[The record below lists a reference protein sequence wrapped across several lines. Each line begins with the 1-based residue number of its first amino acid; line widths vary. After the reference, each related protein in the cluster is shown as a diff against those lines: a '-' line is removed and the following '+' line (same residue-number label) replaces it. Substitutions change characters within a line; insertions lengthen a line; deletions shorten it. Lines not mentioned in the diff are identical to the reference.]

1 MSSIQDAVRNT
12 NNAQSTNGS
21 WVLLNVANGQLVLKG
36 TGNSVTA
43 LQSAFGDNECNYALL
58 TLRATLQGIPD
69 QPRNIF
75 LSWKGPSTSAMTKVK
90 GNQKFQEALNLLSPN
105 HGQLEVIKREN
116 FTEHVILEKWGT
128 GTGSHVI
135 D

>member
-1 MSSIQDAVRNT
+1 MSAIQQTVAKT
-12 NNAQSTNGS
+12 CNAQSANGQ
-21 WVLLNVANGQLVLKG
+21 WVLLNVENGNLVLKG
-36 TGNSVTA
+36 TGSNVST
-43 LQSAFGDNECNYALL
+43 LQAAFGDNEINYALL
-58 TLRATLQGIPD
+58 TLRCTLQGIPD

-75 LSWKGPSTSAMTKVK
+75 LNWRGPATSAMTKVK

-105 HGQLEVIKREN
+105 HGQLEVLKREN
-116 FTEHVILEKWGT
+116 FVEKTIIDKWGS